1 MGKIIVIGGGAG
13 GMMAA
18 IFAARAG
25 AQVTLLERNEKL
37 GKKVYITGKGRCNV
51 TNDCTLDEFL
61 RETPR
66 NPRFLYSALSF
77 FAPQDMMALLENA
90 GCPVVVQ
97 RGRRVFPATEKA
109 SDVNRT
115 LTRLL
120 QQHGV
125 KVLLDCRVKAIH
137 VVDDVT
143 YDVIAMYESHTK
155 DEIVNSLAD
164 KYGKEEVEESI
175 EEVQTLV
182 DNEELFTK
190 DTYENYIMDF
200 KKRPTVV
207 KALCLHIA
215 HDCNLACQY
224 CFAEEGEYHGRR
236 ALMSFEVGKKA
247 LDFLIANSGS
257 RRNLEVDFFGG
268 EPLMNWQVV
277 KDLVAYGR
285 EQEKIHDK
293 NFRFTLTTNGVLL
306 NDEIMEFCNKE
317 MGNVVLS
324 IDGRKEVHDK
334 MRPFRKGAGSY
345 DLIVPKF
352 QKFAESRNQ
361 DKYYARGTFTHYNL
375 DFAADV
381 LHLADLGFK
390 QISVEPVVAEPQ
402 EPYAIREEDLP
413 QLFEEYDKLAVEMIK
428 RRKNGDD
435 FNFFHFMIDLEGGPC
450 VAKRLSGCGSG
461 TEYLAVTPWGD
472 FYPCHQ
478 FVGNEKFLLGNVDDG
493 IVKTDICDEFKCCN
507 VYAKEKCRNCFA
519 RFYCSGGC
527 AANAYNFTGDIC
539 GAYDIGCE
547 LQKKR
552 IECAIMLKAAELD

>member
-1 MGKIIVIGGGAG
+1 MVHQYKNNGYDIV
-13 GMMAA
+13 
-18 IFAARAG
+18 
-25 AQVTLLERNEKL
+25 L
-37 GKKVYITGKGRCNV
+37 
-51 TNDCTLDEFL
+51 
-61 RETPR
+61 
-66 NPRFLYSALSF
+66 
-77 FAPQDMMALLENA
+77 
-90 GCPVVVQ
+90 
-97 RGRRVFPATEKA
+97 
-109 SDVNRT
+109 DVNS
-115 LTRLL
+115 
-120 QQHGV
+120 G
-125 KVLLDCRVKAIH
+125 AIH

-143 YDVIAMYESHTK
+143 YDVIEMIDQSQPESYAR
-155 DEIVNSLAD
+155 DEIVSALSG
-164 KYGKEEVEESI
+164 KYGREEVEEAI
-175 EEVQTLV
+175 DEVQTLI
-182 DNEELFTK
+182 DEESLFTK

-247 LDFLIANSGS
+247 LDFLIANSGN

-285 EQEKIHDK
+285 EQEKLHDK

-317 MGNVVLS
+317 MANVVLS

-352 QKFAESRNQ
+352 QKFAESRHQ
-361 DKYYARGTFTHYNL
+361 DKYYVRGTFTHYNP
-375 DFAADV
+375 DFSADV

-390 QISVEPVVAEPQ
+390 QISVEPVVAEPK
-402 EPYAIREEDLP
+402 EPYAITEEDLP
-413 QLFEEYDKLAVEMIK
+413 KLFEEYDKLAAEMV
-428 RRKNGDD
+428 RRHKEGDD

-478 FVGNEKFLLGNVDDG
+478 FVGNEKFLLGNVDEG
-493 IVKTDICDEFKCCN
+493 IKNTEIRDEFKCCN
-507 VYAKEKCRNCFA
+507 VYAKEKCRKCFA

-527 AANAYNFTGDIC
+527 AANAYNFSGDIC

-552 IECAIMLKAAELD
+552 IECAIMIKAAEADCE

>member
-1 MGKIIVIGGGAG
+1 MVHQYKNNGYDIV
-13 GMMAA
+13 
-18 IFAARAG
+18 
-25 AQVTLLERNEKL
+25 L
-37 GKKVYITGKGRCNV
+37 
-51 TNDCTLDEFL
+51 
-61 RETPR
+61 
-66 NPRFLYSALSF
+66 
-77 FAPQDMMALLENA
+77 
-90 GCPVVVQ
+90 
-97 RGRRVFPATEKA
+97 
-109 SDVNRT
+109 DVNS
-115 LTRLL
+115 
-120 QQHGV
+120 G
-125 KVLLDCRVKAIH
+125 AIH

-143 YDVIAMYESHTK
+143 YDVIAMYEAHTK
-155 DEIVNSLAD
+155 EEIVNSLSAQ
-164 KYGKEEVEESI
+164 YGKEEVEEAI

-247 LDFLIANSGS
+247 LDFLIANSGN

-293 NFRFTLTTNGVLL
+293 KFRFTLTTNGVLL

-361 DKYYARGTFTHYNL
+361 DKYYARGTFTHNNL

-413 QLFEEYDKLAVEMIK
+413 KLFEEYDKLAVEMIK
-428 RRKNGDD
+428 RHKNGED

-478 FVGNEKFLLGNVDDG
+478 FVGNEKFLLGNVDEG
-493 IVKTDICDEFKCCN
+493 VTNTDIRDEFKCCN
-507 VYAKEKCRNCFA
+507 VYAKEKCRDCFA
-519 RFYCSGGC
+519 KFYCSGGC

-552 IECAIMLKAAELD
+552 IECAIMIKAAECE

>member
-1 MGKIIVIGGGAG
+1 MVHQYKNNGYDIV
-13 GMMAA
+13 
-18 IFAARAG
+18 
-25 AQVTLLERNEKL
+25 L
-37 GKKVYITGKGRCNV
+37 
-51 TNDCTLDEFL
+51 
-61 RETPR
+61 
-66 NPRFLYSALSF
+66 
-77 FAPQDMMALLENA
+77 
-90 GCPVVVQ
+90 
-97 RGRRVFPATEKA
+97 
-109 SDVNRT
+109 DVNS
-115 LTRLL
+115 
-120 QQHGV
+120 G
-125 KVLLDCRVKAIH
+125 AIH

-143 YDVIAMYESHTK
+143 YDVIEMIDKSQPESYVK
-155 DEIVNSLAD
+155 DEIVSALSG
-164 KYGKEEVEESI
+164 KYGKEEVEEAI
-175 EEVQTLV
+175 DEVQTLI
-182 DNEELFTK
+182 DEESLFTK

-247 LDFLIANSGS
+247 IDFLIANSGN

-285 EQEKIHDK
+285 EQEKLHDK

-317 MGNVVLS
+317 MANVVLS

-352 QKFAESRNQ
+352 QKFAESRHQ
-361 DKYYARGTFTHYNL
+361 DKYYVRGTFTHYNP
-375 DFAADV
+375 DFSADV

-390 QISVEPVVAEPQ
+390 QISVEPVVAEKE
-402 EPYAIREEDLP
+402 EPYAITEEDLP
-413 QLFEEYDKLAVEMIK
+413 KLFEEYDKLAAEMV
-428 RRKNGDD
+428 RRHKEGDD

-478 FVGNEKFLLGNVDDG
+478 FVGNEKFLLGNVDEG
-493 IVKTDICDEFKCCN
+493 IKNTEIRDEFKCCN
-507 VYAKEKCRNCFA
+507 VYAKEKCRKCFA

-527 AANAYNFTGDIC
+527 AANAYNFSGDIC

-552 IECAIMLKAAELD
+552 IECAIMIKAAEADCE

>member
-1 MGKIIVIGGGAG
+1 MVHQYKNNGYDIV
-13 GMMAA
+13 
-18 IFAARAG
+18 
-25 AQVTLLERNEKL
+25 L
-37 GKKVYITGKGRCNV
+37 
-51 TNDCTLDEFL
+51 
-61 RETPR
+61 
-66 NPRFLYSALSF
+66 
-77 FAPQDMMALLENA
+77 
-90 GCPVVVQ
+90 
-97 RGRRVFPATEKA
+97 
-109 SDVNRT
+109 DVNS
-115 LTRLL
+115 
-120 QQHGV
+120 G
-125 KVLLDCRVKAIH
+125 AIH

-143 YDVIAMYESHTK
+143 YDVIEMIDQSQPESYAK
-155 DEIVNSLAD
+155 DEIVSALSG
-164 KYGKEEVEESI
+164 KYGKEEVEEAI
-175 EEVQTLV
+175 DEVQTLI
-182 DNEELFTK
+182 DEESLFTK

-247 LDFLIANSGS
+247 LDFLIANSGN

-285 EQEKIHDK
+285 EQEKLHDK

-317 MGNVVLS
+317 MANVVLS

-352 QKFAESRNQ
+352 QKFAESRHQ
-361 DKYYARGTFTHYNL
+361 DKYYVRGTFTHYNP

-390 QISVEPVVAEPQ
+390 QISVEPVVAEPS
-402 EPYAIREEDLP
+402 EPYAITEEDLP
-413 QLFEEYDKLAVEMIK
+413 KLFEEYDKLAAEMV
-428 RRKNGDD
+428 RRHKEGDD

-493 IVKTDICDEFKCCN
+493 IKNTEIRDEFKCCN
-507 VYAKEKCRNCFA
+507 VYAKEKCRKCFA

-527 AANAYNFTGDIC
+527 AANAYNFSGDIC

-552 IECAIMLKAAELD
+552 IECAIMIKAAEADCE